1 MSILVLKFG
10 GTSVGSID
18 LIKSA
23 AQIIKKEYEAGHNVA
38 VVVSAMSGTTNKLI
52 ENINLIS
59 SQLKNSQDDA
69 EYDAIVASGE
79 QVASGLM
86 ALALKEINIPAR
98 SWLGW
103 QLPIFTSGNHRH
115 ASIFK
120 IENEKIIE
128 GFSNHQ
134 VAVVAGFQG
143 VGSDG
148 RITTIGR
155 GGSDNTAVFLASALN
170 AERCDIYTDV
180 DGVYTTDPRMADN
193 VKRLDKVS
201 YEEMIE
207 MASQGAKVLQTSSV
221 ESAINHNV
229 KIQVRSTFHPD
240 SMGTLISED
249 VLNNEKQAV
258 TGVAYSKDEA
268 KITIIGLTDQPGI
281 AATIFNSLSAK
292 SINVDMIVQN
302 NFIERE
308 ETNLTFTVPVSD
320 LKRSLSVL
328 DELKGQI
335 AFEKVISE
343 DNLSKVSI
351 IGAGMRNQPGI
362 AAKMF
367 DCLSKNNI
375 NIEVISTSEIK
386 ISVLIDMAKTEAA
399 VKSLHQIFEL
409 DKL

>member
-10 GTSVGSID
+10 GTSVGSVD

-79 QVASGLM
+79 QVTSGLM

-128 GFSNHQ
+128 GFSNRQ

-268 KITIIGLTDQPGI
+268 KVTIIGLTDQPGI

-328 DELKGQI
+328 DELKRQI

>member
-10 GTSVGSID
+10 GTSVGSVD

-23 AQIIKKEYEAGHNVA
+23 AQIIKKEYDAGHNIA

-52 ENINLIS
+52 ENINLI
-59 SQLKNSQDDA
+59 NSQDDA
-69 EYDAIVASGE
+69 EYDTIVASGE
-79 QVASGLM
+79 QVTSGLM
-86 ALALKEINIPAR
+86 ALALKELDIPAR

-115 ASIFK
+115 AIISK
-120 IENEKIIE
+120 IENEKIIN
-128 GFSNHQ
+128 GFSNRQ

-148 RITTIGR
+148 RIATIGR
-155 GGSDNTAVFLASALN
+155 GGSDNTAVFLASALD

-221 ESAINHNV
+221 ESAIKHNV

-249 VLNNEKQAV
+249 VLNNESQAV

-268 KITIIGLTDQPGI
+268 KVTIIGLVDQPGI
-281 AATIFNSLSAK
+281 AATIFNSLSSK

-320 LKRSLSVL
+320 LNQSLSVL
-328 DELKGQI
+328 DELKNQI
-335 AFEKVISE
+335 GFEKVISE

-386 ISVLIDMAKTEAA
+386 ISVLIDMVKTEEA